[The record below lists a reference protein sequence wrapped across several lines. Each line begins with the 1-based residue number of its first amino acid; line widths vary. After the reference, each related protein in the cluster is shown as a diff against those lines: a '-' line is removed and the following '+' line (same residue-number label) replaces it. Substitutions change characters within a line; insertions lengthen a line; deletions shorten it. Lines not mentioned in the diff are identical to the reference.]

1 MPNALALGKRGEG
14 IVLPSRPLMG
24 AARKHF
30 ARRVRGGV
38 LAAIASLAACAPVR
52 VDTRSLFASVT
63 YSQPT
68 TSSSPPPAKTLQ
80 ELNLQLFSALELEAV
95 MAYRDPVGMAACL
108 RAIEP
113 TDIEE
118 LGARLVHAGGRWGSM
133 AAHMKLEEACART
146 GDPRPLVQFVIA
158 RIAVTVA
165 YMAGSEALSESLR
178 KSNVY
183 DRLPAVLCA
192 IADIVEKTAAR
203 TDEVEDAPALA
214 LSGGAANGAFS
225 AGFMFELLSL
235 RERALLASGDPS
247 DRGKYRFSALVG
259 TSVGALIAQIL
270 DLYFVDSSFPVRTI
284 AQRNLIDRYEK
295 FWDDAARVHTCFA
308 DGAGGADTQTS
319 DRTDCFDGWP
329 SPAATGGLDADT
341 GLSGLDGKT
350 RDELFAK
357 RPRQM
362 TALTALYQA
371 FTDDDEQTLMCVEPG
386 PITRL
391 VGLLGAPDQNL
402 MRFDP
407 MSSNVIA
414 PVLDAFS
421 DELIGNDVPR
431 VVVSVESEDNQT
443 VGLDER
449 TCAGMPSKPARGAI
463 QEAVGG
469 REYCLGAGVMAS
481 AVLPVFARGVRHTY
495 DGVTRGGSCGTWF
508 DGGLRSGFP
517 VYRALRMTRPA
528 LEGIVLDPAR
538 ALRVLAVGTG
548 PLEGSPQGRPTGVL
562 DVTLNAVGQMSS
574 QNEIQ
579 EVVLAQQMAR
589 VREDELLSIME
600 KSRPLG
606 DTEDTSVSSVFVPVE
621 TPSYLVAG
629 ADYSFDRTLMRGLW
643 VWGRHV
649 AIERVLGRSALL
661 GTRKLFERL
670 GWSALQ
676 DAALTL
682 AAGDERTM
690 KPWFDAFSLATEC
703 VDHRAARVLAGRN
716 RIERCVP
723 DCRPVTTNGTDF
735 PQYLVCPSEANSRP
749 SREGRGR

>member
-1 MPNALALGKRGEG
+1 MLA
-14 IVLPSRPLMG
+14 SRPLMG
-24 AARKHF
+24 APGKRF
-30 ARRVRGGV
+30 ALRVRGAI
-38 LAAIASLAACAPVR
+38 LAGIASFLACAPVR
-52 VDTRSLFASVT
+52 VDTRALFASVT

-68 TSSSPPPAKTLQ
+68 PSSPASTARTLE
-80 ELNLQLFSALELEAV
+80 ELNLQVFSALELEAV
-95 MAYRDPVGMAACL
+95 MAYRDPTGMAGCL
-108 RAIEP
+108 RAIHV

-118 LGARLVHAGGRWGSM
+118 LGTQLIHAGGRWGSV
-133 AAHMKLEEACART
+133 AAHMKLEEPCART
-146 GDPRPLVQFVIA
+146 GDPRALVQFVIA
-158 RIAVTVA
+158 RIAVTTA

-178 KSNVY
+178 KNNVY
-183 DRLPAVLCA
+183 DRLPAALNA
-192 IADIVEKTAAR
+192 IADIVAKTGPR
-203 TDEVEDAPALA
+203 SDEVEDAPALA

-235 RERALLASGDPS
+235 RERVLVAAGDPS

-270 DLYFVDSSFPVRTI
+270 DLYFVDSSLPVRTS
-284 AQRNLIDRYEK
+284 AQRNLIDKYKK
-295 FWDDAARVHTCFA
+295 FWDAAARVHTCFA

-329 SPAATGGLDADT
+329 TPAATGGIDADT
-341 GLSGLDGKT
+341 GLSGLDGNA

-357 RPRQM
+357 HPRQM
-362 TALTALYQA
+362 TALTALYRA

-391 VGLLGAPDQNL
+391 VGVLGVPDQNL

-407 MSSNVIA
+407 MSSNVVA

-421 DELIGNDVPR
+421 DELIQNDVPR

-443 VGLDER
+443 IGLDER
-449 TCAGMPSKPARGAI
+449 TCAGMPSRPALGAI
-463 QEAVGG
+463 QEPVGG
-469 REYCLGAGVMAS
+469 REYCLAAGVMAS
-481 AVLPVFARGVRHTY
+481 AVLPVFARGVRHVY
-495 DGVTRGGSCGTWF
+495 DGVTSGGFCGTWF

-528 LEGIVLDPAR
+528 LEGIVRDPAR

-548 PLEGSPQGRPTGVL
+548 PLEGSRQARPASVL

-574 QNEIQ
+574 QNQVQ

-606 DTEDTSVSSVFVPVE
+606 DTEDTSISSVYVPVE

-649 AIERVLGRSALL
+649 AIERVLGRSVLQ
-661 GTRKLFERL
+661 GTRKLFDRL

-676 DAALTL
+676 EAALGL
-682 AAGDERTM
+682 AAEDERTM

-703 VDHRAARVLAGRN
+703 IDHRTARLIAGQN

-735 PQYLVCPSEANSRP
+735 PRYLVCPSEAGRP
-749 SREGRGR
+749 SREGRSR